1 MANIVE
7 VLRKYIRPYYYY
19 IITLVVLIIF
29 IFAGYYAYNQ
39 FSKTKASR
47 FKDVAN
53 VNRRN
58 KDAVVYFFHV
68 YWCPHCK
75 KALPEWN
82 SFKSQN
88 NGLEINGY
96 EIKCVDI
103 DCTKET
109 SDITR
114 MINQYK
120 IDSYPTIKL
129 IRDEQTIDFES
140 KITSSSLNKFVET
153 MLN

>member
-68 YWCPHCK
+68 DWCPHCK